1 MIEKARSGERRG
13 RFAGSSQVSAVYRP
27 PAFLS
32 FFFFCFSLSPSSSSF
47 VTLPLL
53 FLVAVHLLSW
63 PEFSMSLFFFFFVS
77 FPFSRVAS
85 CWGHGR
91 ERERDGAITERQK
104 RRWSFLHGAGH
115 DYELCL
121 HFRRIRTRGGGGRG
135 QLLSA
140 CLGHTQLTNFRQGC
154 GECV

>member
-1 MIEKARSGERRG
+1 MGKGGGGLLAAAKSVLYIG
-13 RFAGSSQVSAVYRP
+13 RQLSSLFFFF
-27 PAFLS
+27 AFLS
-32 FFFFCFSLSPSSSSF
+32 FLLVCYPSTSFPCSSS
-47 VTLPLL
+47 P
-53 FLVAVHLLSW
+53 
-63 PEFSMSLFFFFFVS
+63 PELARVLDVFIFFFFVS